1 MLASS
6 SLRNDWSLPGNF
18 VELIPLDVRC
28 VGTGRAESGSGLSG
42 SVDFACTGLNSAG
55 LAPAGFVSAGFAAAT
70 TSPEPVA
77 LTFTFGPICIT
88 VIEIDLPALE
98 NSITAMFGWL
108 MTEGCS
114 FQPAGL
120 SDAR

>member
-6 SLRNDWSLPGNF
+6 SVRNDWSLPGNF
-18 VELIPLDVRC
+18 VELMPVELRC
-28 VGTGRAESGSGLSG
+28 VGTGRAESGSGVSG
-42 SVDFACTGLNSAG
+42 SFDLVWTGLAWGDFAS
-55 LAPAGFVSAGFAAAT
+55 PGFAAAMT
-70 TSPEPVA
+70 RPEPLA
-77 LTFTFGPICIT
+77 LMFTLGPICIT
-88 VIEIDLPALE
+88 VIEIDFPLLE
-98 NSITAMFGWL
+98 NSIIAMLGWL